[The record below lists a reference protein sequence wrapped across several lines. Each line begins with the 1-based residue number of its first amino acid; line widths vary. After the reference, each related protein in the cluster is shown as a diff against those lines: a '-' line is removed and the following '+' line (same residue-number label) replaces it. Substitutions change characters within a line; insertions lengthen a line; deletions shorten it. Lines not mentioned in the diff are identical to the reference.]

1 MKKSAFLLFCGLL
14 ILAVVVPGEDLIRI
28 ESSVSPL
35 RLVRGQEG
43 RVILKIAVK
52 SGIAINPQPSFIV
65 EFDAS
70 SELVFPK
77 NFFTAPDLNIP
88 VMEDG
93 GKERLDLRKPFEI
106 PFTVSGKAAR
116 GVHRLEG
123 RVKYFAI
130 SAKGGYCY
138 KGSEKFVV
146 TFSTRLAA
154 PRPEPGS

>member
-1 MKKSAFLLFCGLL
+1 MRKHALIAFFGLFLL
-14 ILAVVVPGEDLIRI
+14 AVSVPGEDLIRI

-43 RVILKIAVK
+43 RVILKIVVK

-70 SELVFPK
+70 PELVFPK
-77 NFFTAPDLNIP
+77 NFYTAPDLNIP
-88 VMEDG
+88 LIEEG
-93 GKERLDLRKPFEI
+93 GREKLDLRKPVEI
-106 PFTVSGKAAR
+106 PFTVGAKAAR

-123 RVKYFAI
+123 RVKFFAI

-154 PRPEPGS
+154 PPPKRP

>member
-1 MKKSAFLLFCGLL
+1 MIKRAFVAGVALVLLASA
-14 ILAVVVPGEDLIRI
+14 VSGEDLIRI

-35 RLVRGQEG
+35 RLARGQEG

-70 SELVFPK
+70 QELVFPK

-88 VMEDG
+88 LVEED
-93 GKERLDLRKPFEI
+93 GKERLDLRKPVEI
-106 PFTVSGKAAR
+106 PFTVSGRAAR
-116 GVHRLEG
+116 GIHRLEG
-123 RVKYFAI
+123 RVKYFAV
-130 SAKGGYCY
+130 SPKGGYCY
-138 KGSEKFVV
+138 KGSEKFQV

-154 PRPEPGS
+154 PLPKDF

>member
-1 MKKSAFLLFCGLL
+1 MKKYAVLLFFGLL
-14 ILAVVVPGEDLIRI
+14 ILAAAVLGEDLIRI

-43 RVILKIAVK
+43 RVILKIGVK
-52 SGIAINPQPSFIV
+52 PGIAINPQPSFIV

-70 SELVFPK
+70 PELVFPK
-77 NFFTAPDLNIP
+77 NFFTATDLNLP
-88 VMEDG
+88 LVEEG

-106 PFTVSGKAAR
+106 PFTVNGKAGR

-138 KGSEKFVV
+138 KGSETFVV

-154 PRPEPGS
+154 PRPTGS

>member
-1 MKKSAFLLFCGLL
+1 MIKRAFIAGIAL
-14 ILAVVVPGEDLIRI
+14 ILFAAAVPGEDLIRI

-35 RLVRGQEG
+35 RLARGQEG

-70 SELVFPK
+70 QELVFPK

-88 VMEDG
+88 LIEEN
-93 GKERLDLRKPFEI
+93 GKERLDLRKPVEI
-106 PFTVSGKAAR
+106 PFTVSGRAGR
-116 GVHRLEG
+116 GIHRLEG
-123 RVKYFAI
+123 RVKFFAI

-138 KGSEKFVV
+138 KGSEKFQV

-154 PRPEPGS
+154 PLPKEF

>member
-1 MKKSAFLLFCGLL
+1 MRHRIVRTILLLSA
-14 ILAVVVPGEDLIRI
+14 LAAFASGEDLLRI

-65 EFDAS
+65 EFDATP
-70 SELVFPK
+70 ELVFPK

-88 VMEDG
+88 LVEDA
-93 GKERLDLRKPFEI
+93 GKEKLDLRKPVEI
-106 PFTVSGKAAR
+106 PFTVGAKAGR
-116 GVHRLEG
+116 GIHQLVG

-146 TFSTRLAA
+146 TFSTRLAGLA
-154 PRPEPGS
+154 PNKD

>member
-1 MKKSAFLLFCGLL
+1 MIKRAFFAGVAL
-14 ILAVVVPGEDLIRI
+14 ILLAPAVSGEDLIRI

-35 RLVRGQEG
+35 RLARGQEG

-52 SGIAINPQPSFIV
+52 PGIAINPQPSFIV

-70 SELVFPK
+70 PELVFPK

-88 VMEDG
+88 LIEEN
-93 GKERLDLRKPFEI
+93 GKERLDLRKPVEI
-106 PFTVSGKAAR
+106 PFTVSGRAAR

-138 KGSEKFVV
+138 KGSEKFQV

-154 PRPEPGS
+154 PLPKED

>member
-1 MKKSAFLLFCGLL
+1 MRQRAFRLLLGLL
-14 ILAVVVPGEDLIRI
+14 ILAAAVPAEDLIRI

-52 SGIAINPQPSFIV
+52 PGIAINPQPSFIV

-70 SELVFPK
+70 PELVFPK

-88 VMEDG
+88 LIEEG
-93 GKERLDLRKPFEI
+93 GKERLDFRKPFEV
-106 PFTVSGKAAR
+106 PFTVSGKAGR

-138 KGSEKFVV
+138 KGSETFVV
-146 TFSTRLAA
+146 TFSTRVAT
-154 PRPEPGS
+154 PRSTGD

>member
-1 MKKSAFLLFCGLL
+1 MRKRFV
-14 ILAVVVPGEDLIRI
+14 LAVLLLSGLAALAPGEDLLRI
-28 ESSVSPL
+28 EAGVSPL

-43 RVILKIAVK
+43 RVILKIAVR

-65 EFDAS
+65 EFNPS
-70 SELVFPK
+70 PELVFPK

-88 VMEDG
+88 LLENG
-93 GKERLDLRKPFEI
+93 GREKLDLRKPVEI
-106 PFTVSGKAAR
+106 PFTVSAKAGR

-123 RVKYFAI
+123 RVKFFAI

-146 TFSTRLAA
+146 TFSTRLAGPA
-154 PRPEPGS
+154 SGQD

>member
-1 MKKSAFLLFCGLL
+1 MRKTAVAVLFGLL
-14 ILAVVVPGEDLIRI
+14 ALAAAAPGEDLLRI

-43 RVILKIAVK
+43 RIILKIAVK

-70 SELVFPK
+70 PELVFPK

-88 VMEDG
+88 LVEDG
-93 GKERLDLRKPFEI
+93 GKERLDLRKPVEI
-106 PFTVSGKAAR
+106 PFSVGAKAAR

-123 RVKYFAI
+123 RVRYFAI

-138 KGSEKFVV
+138 KGSEKFTV
-146 TFSTRLAA
+146 TFSTRVAGT
-154 PRPEPGS
+154 PEK